1 MTSVFD
7 CQLQSFSAD
16 HHSIYLDSRG
26 GNPASEPEVI
36 ADHRDSA
43 QHIAEIAGDSD
54 LFDPE
59 GQLAVFDP
67 PAGSAAREIAGDRI
81 EAEAYHLGHVKTVL
95 DRSDDLVRPID
106 AGSDEKVAE
115 PDRRRANQSARGVRR
130 RAQTE
135 FARGVGIEQI
145 IFQNP

>member
-16 HHSIYLDSRG
+16 HHSINLDSWG

-36 ADHRDSA
+36 TDHRDSA

-54 LFDPE
+54 LFDRE

-67 PAGSAAREIAGDRI
+67 PAGSPAREVAGDRV
-81 EAEAYHLGHVKTVL
+81 EAEADHLGHVKTVF
-95 DRSDDLVRPID
+95 DRCDNLISLID
-106 AGSDEKVAE
+106 SGSDEKVAE
-115 PDRRRANQSARGVRR
+115 TDHRRARQSAHGARR
-130 RAQTE
+130 
-135 FARGVGIEQI
+135 
-145 IFQNP
+145 